1 MPHIFLTKSLQHRIG
16 YALQVTSPSVIGKEL
31 AIHDRNMD
39 KYRNAILSKL
49 SMGKKPK
56 CSKTIQLNAD
66 NKARLPNR
74 FGGLG
79 HTSAVLIAPVAFYS
93 SYAHHVALDKTKSKH
108 LLAPEVNFCMDDI
121 RKEVPRKTSDL
132 LELLPKSSL
141 DMWRKP
147 PPPRI
152 RRRISDAIHSNKKDK
167 LIASLTI
174 PEDIKN
180 FSTISDRHLFYT
192 QCPSSSSKSLDT
204 EAFIS
209 SIRFYLGLPQMLH
222 LEDTPVRVHPDTSME
237 YEAIECRYHN
247 NQVCDRH
254 INHGHSCTKS
264 SSTKKKDRHELVKYV
279 RSELITMVGYTD
291 KHMEPRTNKQ
301 IHQRRADLS
310 YTDKTNIS
318 RHVHYFTDDTIGHPL
333 CKSHISNEM
342 KNPNSQATIKT
353 LEKNKSKRY
362 ADFIRRASTHP
373 AVIQGSRI
381 INYKTI
387 AFTSLGEMGEGA
399 IKFFNGCLSFY
410 KTKIIKEI
418 RRTPRADGLTPK
430 ELTSK
435 LRLEFRTRIQFA
447 IARGNSAIATSVGF

>member
-1 MPHIFLTKSLQHRIG
+1 M
-16 YALQVTSPSVIGKEL
+16 
-31 AIHDRNMD
+31 
-39 KYRNAILSKL
+39 
-49 SMGKKPK
+49 
-56 CSKTIQLNAD
+56 
-66 NKARLPNR
+66 
-74 FGGLG
+74 
-79 HTSAVLIAPVAFYS
+79 
-93 SYAHHVALDKTKSKH
+93 
-108 LLAPEVNFCMDDI
+108 
-121 RKEVPRKTSDL
+121 
-132 LELLPKSSL
+132 
-141 DMWRKP
+141 
-147 PPPRI
+147 
-152 RRRISDAIHSNKKDK
+152 
-167 LIASLTI
+167 
-174 PEDIKN
+174 
-180 FSTISDRHLFYT
+180 
-192 QCPSSSSKSLDT
+192 
-204 EAFIS
+204 
-209 SIRFYLGLPQMLH
+209 
-222 LEDTPVRVHPDTSME
+222 
-237 YEAIECRYHN
+237 
-247 NQVCDRH
+247 
-254 INHGHSCTKS
+254 
-264 SSTKKKDRHELVKYV
+264 KYV

-387 AFTSLGEMGEGA
+387 AFTSLGEMDEGA

>member
-1 MPHIFLTKSLQHRIG
+1 MVINATGTPTPPQPPNGLNITYKGIILVGAPIGIDSFVQKHTHNLINILANKLNIATQMEPQMAHILLTKSFQHGLG

-49 SMGKKPK
+49 SMGKIPK

-108 LLAPEVNFCMDDI
+108 LLAPEVNFCLDHI
-121 RKEVPRKTSDL
+121 RKEVPWKTSDL
-132 LELLPKSSL
+132 LELLPKSFL

-180 FSTISDRHLFYT
+180 FSTISDRHLVYS

-301 IHQRRADLS
+301 IHQRRADL
-310 YTDKTNIS
+310 
-318 RHVHYFTDDTIGHPL
+318 
-333 CKSHISNEM
+333 
-342 KNPNSQATIKT
+342 
-353 LEKNKSKRY
+353 
-362 ADFIRRASTHP
+362 
-373 AVIQGSRI
+373 
-381 INYKTI
+381 
-387 AFTSLGEMGEGA
+387 
-399 IKFFNGCLSFY
+399 
-410 KTKIIKEI
+410 
-418 RRTPRADGLTPK
+418 
-430 ELTSK
+430 
-435 LRLEFRTRIQFA
+435 
-447 IARGNSAIATSVGF
+447 